1 MSDSIDQVFISAKQW
16 LLSFLAGAPDWLMQI
31 ASSLINIAA
40 LLGVFLTLFA
50 LMSVLERKILGRIQ
64 NRYGPNRVGPFG
76 LFQPVADGIKMLI
89 KEDIVPVR
97 ADKIVHFLAPIM
109 IAATAILALGVI
121 PYGRNMTPF
130 AIDGGILFFFAVGS
144 TTELAVFM
152 AGWGSNNKFSMLG
165 AMRAIAQMVSYELP
179 LIITTLPVVMVVG
192 ALSPDAI
199 VAAQNGYTFGFV
211 PHWFVTTPWGAAA
224 FLLFFVS
231 GLVESN
237 RTPFDV
243 PEGESE
249 IVAGHMTEYSGFK
262 YATFFMAE
270 YFGMFA
276 ISGLA
281 VTLFLG
287 GWQAPIAGLQFIPSY
302 LWFFAKLGVLLFTF
316 IWIRG
321 TLPRS
326 RVDQVMAFAWKFM
339 LPMAFT
345 CVVAAAVWHYQG
357 RGLAGWLW
365 SLAVVA
371 IVYFGLS
378 WFLDTGKKFCH
389 PHLSLRRMN
398 SAAFLIIA
406 IVTLAGALAAATLPK
421 LIHAAL
427 CLVVAF
433 VGLAAFFF
441 LLGAEFVGLVQVFV
455 YIGAVAV
462 LIVFTILLTRR
473 DLDKPDKFNWGGV
486 VVAIAVFGGLLWAIL
501 QTPSVAIA
509 AAQIPPLTVKQ
520 IGEVLM
526 TNYIWPLQC
535 VGLLLTAAL
544 IGALVLVMEEKGR

>member
-1 MSDSIDQVFISAKQW
+1 MSGRAPAW
-16 LLSFLAGAPDWLMQI
+16 LTQI
-31 ASSLINIAA
+31 VSSLINIVA

-50 LMSVLERKILGRIQ
+50 LISVLERKILGRMQ

-97 ADKIVHFLAPIM
+97 ADKIVHFLAPVL
-109 IAATAILALGVI
+109 IAAAAILTLGVI

-179 LIITTLPVVMVVG
+179 LILTTLPVVMVVG

-199 VAAQNGYTFGFV
+199 VSAQGGYWFGIL

-224 FLLFFVS
+224 FILFFVS

-243 PEGESE
+243 PERESE
-249 IVAGHMTEYSGFK
+249 IVAAHMTEYSGFK

-281 VTLFLG
+281 VTLFLC
-287 GWQAPIAGLQFIPSY
+287 GWHSPIAGLQVIPSCV
-302 LWFFAKLGVLLFTF
+302 WFCATLFALLFVC
-316 IWIRG
+316 IWVRG
-321 TLPRS
+321 TLPRT
-326 RVDQVMAFAWKFM
+326 RVDQIMNFAWKFM

-345 CVVAAAVWHYQG
+345 CLVSAAVWHYQG

-365 SLAVVA
+365 SLGVIVV
-371 IVYFGLS
+371 VYVALS
-378 WFLDTGKKFCH
+378 RLIDTRKKF
-389 PHLSLRRMN
+389 
-398 SAAFLIIA
+398 
-406 IVTLAGALAAATLPK
+406 ATRTYR
-421 LIHAAL
+421 
-427 CLVVAF
+427 F
-433 VGLAAFFF
+433 
-441 LLGAEFVGLVQVFV
+441 AE
-455 YIGAVAV
+455 
-462 LIVFTILLTRR
+462 
-473 DLDKPDKFNWGGV
+473 
-486 VVAIAVFGGLLWAIL
+486 
-501 QTPSVAIA
+501 
-509 AAQIPPLTVKQ
+509 
-520 IGEVLM
+520 
-526 TNYIWPLQC
+526 
-535 VGLLLTAAL
+535 
-544 IGALVLVMEEKGR
+544 

>member
-1 MSDSIDQVFISAKQW
+1 MSSSLDQIFIRIKQ
-16 LLSFLAGAPDWLMQI
+16 LLLAPLAGAPDWVMQI
-31 ASSLINIAA
+31 TSALINIFA

-50 LMSVLERKILGRIQ
+50 LISVLERKILGRMQ

-76 LFQPVADGIKMLI
+76 LFQPIADGIKMLI
-89 KEDIVPVR
+89 KEDIVPAR
-97 ADKIVHFLAPIM
+97 ADKVVHFLAPIL

-165 AMRAIAQMVSYELP
+165 AMRAIAQMISYELP
-179 LIITTLPVVMVVG
+179 LIITTIPVVMVVG

-199 VAAQNGYTFGFV
+199 VAAQNGYSFGIV

-224 FLLFFVS
+224 FILFFVS

-270 YFGMFA
+270 YIGMFA

-287 GWQAPIAGLQFIPSY
+287 GWHAPIRGLEFIPSY
-302 LWFFAKLGVLLFTF
+302 VWFFVKLSILLFIY
-316 IWIRG
+316 IWVRG
-321 TLPRS
+321 TLPRT
-326 RVDQVMAFAWKFM
+326 RIDQIMNFAWKFM

-345 CVVAAAVWHYQG
+345 CIIAAAVWHYAG
-357 RGLAGWLW
+357 RGVAGWLW
-365 SLAVVA
+365 SLAVLTL
-371 IVYFGLS
+371 VYVTLS
-378 WFLDTGKKFCH
+378 ILLDTRKKF
-389 PHLSLRRMN
+389 
-398 SAAFLIIA
+398 
-406 IVTLAGALAAATLPK
+406 ATRTYR
-421 LIHAAL
+421 
-427 CLVVAF
+427 F
-433 VGLAAFFF
+433 
-441 LLGAEFVGLVQVFV
+441 AE
-455 YIGAVAV
+455 
-462 LIVFTILLTRR
+462 
-473 DLDKPDKFNWGGV
+473 
-486 VVAIAVFGGLLWAIL
+486 
-501 QTPSVAIA
+501 
-509 AAQIPPLTVKQ
+509 
-520 IGEVLM
+520 
-526 TNYIWPLQC
+526 
-535 VGLLLTAAL
+535 
-544 IGALVLVMEEKGR
+544 

>member
-1 MSDSIDQVFISAKQW
+1 MRGSLDQIFIRIKQ
-16 LLSFLAGAPDWLMQI
+16 LLLAPLTGAPDWVMQI
-31 ASSLINIAA
+31 ASALINIFA

-50 LMSVLERKILGRIQ
+50 LISVLERKILGRIQ

-76 LFQPVADGIKMLI
+76 LFQTVADGIKMLI
-89 KEDIVPVR
+89 KEDIVPAR
-97 ADKIVHFLAPIM
+97 ADKVVHFLAPIL
-109 IAATAILALGVI
+109 IAATAILALGII

-165 AMRAIAQMVSYELP
+165 AMRAIAQMISYELP
-179 LIITTLPVVMVVG
+179 LIITTFPVVMVVG

-199 VAAQNGYTFGFV
+199 VAAQNGYSFGVV

-224 FLLFFVS
+224 FILFFIS

-270 YFGMFA
+270 YIGMFA

-281 VTLFLG
+281 VTIFLG
-287 GWQAPIAGLQFIPSY
+287 GWHAPIRGLEFIPSY
-302 LWFFAKLGVLLFTF
+302 VWFFVKLSILLFIY

-321 TLPRS
+321 TLPRT
-326 RVDQVMAFAWKFM
+326 RIDQIMNFAWKFM

-345 CVVAAAVWHYQG
+345 CIIAAAVWHYQG

-365 SLAVVA
+365 SLAVLA
-371 IVYFGLS
+371 TVYLALS
-378 WFLDTGKKFCH
+378 RLLDTSKKFA
-389 PHLSLRRMN
+389 PRTYR
-398 SAAFLIIA
+398 F
-406 IVTLAGALAAATLPK
+406 
-421 LIHAAL
+421 
-427 CLVVAF
+427 
-433 VGLAAFFF
+433 
-441 LLGAEFVGLVQVFV
+441 AE
-455 YIGAVAV
+455 
-462 LIVFTILLTRR
+462 
-473 DLDKPDKFNWGGV
+473 
-486 VVAIAVFGGLLWAIL
+486 
-501 QTPSVAIA
+501 
-509 AAQIPPLTVKQ
+509 
-520 IGEVLM
+520 
-526 TNYIWPLQC
+526 
-535 VGLLLTAAL
+535 
-544 IGALVLVMEEKGR
+544 